1 MGRHRA
7 RRLLEVV
14 AQMRLLAL
22 PVLVLV
28 SLEPQAYAQNA
39 ASQPITVG
47 SAVVSGSLRSRTYAW
62 NWFGDTAGGDYAY
75 PGSLLRVS
83 VAQSKTALDWLLEAA
98 VPVLV
103 SLPQTAIAPAPRGQ
117 LGLGASYF
125 AANANSRNAAAFF
138 IKQGAVRFKG
148 LAGIEGQ
155 SLKLGRMEFN
165 DGTEVTPKDASL
177 ADLKRDRVS
186 QRLLGTFGFSDV
198 GRSLDGA
205 LYSLSR
211 KTLNVTVVVGR
222 PTQGVFQVDGWGELK
237 VNLAYAALTGQIGG
251 QTGTGEWRVFA
262 LAYDDARDRVVK
274 TDNRQA
280 SARNVDFESTA
291 IATYGGHY
299 VREVATP
306 AGPVDLL
313 VWGAVQNGSW
323 GALAHRAGAF
333 SIEAGWQPTRFDR
346 LRPWFRGGYDYASG
360 DHDPT
365 DQRHGTF
372 FQVLPTPRV
381 YARFPFYNMM
391 NSADAFG
398 ELTVRPSD
406 KLSVRTDVH
415 AVRLADRNDF
425 WYSGGGAF
433 QPSTFGY
440 TGRPSNGETGLSTLS
455 DVSGDYRVNARLSL
469 GLYYGYA
476 SGRAVTQAIYSS
488 SDGAHL
494 GYAELLLRF

>member
-1 MGRHRA
+1 
-7 RRLLEVV
+7 
-14 AQMRLLAL
+14 MRFLAL
-22 PVLVLV
+22 VLLVLLVLV

-47 SAVVSGSLRSRTYAW
+47 SAVVSGSLRSRTYSW
-62 NWFGDTAGGDYAY
+62 NWFGDTADGDYTY

-83 VAQSKTALDWLLEAA
+83 VAHSKTTLDWQLEAA

-103 SLPQTAIAPAPRGQ
+103 NLPQTAIAPAPRGQ
-117 LGLGASYF
+117 LGLGANYF
-125 AANANSRNAAAFF
+125 AANDNSRNAAGFF

-165 DGTEVTPKDASL
+165 DGTEVTPVSASL
-177 ADLKRDRVS
+177 AELKRDRVS
-186 QRLLGTFGFSDV
+186 QRLLGNFGFSDV

-211 KTLNVTVVVGR
+211 KSLNVTVLGGR

-237 VNLAYAALTGQIGG
+237 VNLAYAALTRQLGG
-251 QTGTGEWRVFA
+251 QTNTGEWRVFA
-262 LAYDDARDRVVK
+262 LAYDDSRERVVK
-274 TDNRQA
+274 TDNRPA
-280 SARNVDFESTA
+280 STRNADFGSMA
-291 IATYGGHY
+291 IATYGGHFLTGI
-299 VREVATP
+299 ATP

-323 GALAHRAGAF
+323 GALAHRAGAL

-346 LRPWFRGGYDYASG
+346 LKPWLRGGYDYASG

-372 FQVLPTPRV
+372 FQVIPTPRV

-398 ELTVRPSD
+398 ELMVRPSGR
-406 KLSVRTDVH
+406 LSLRTDVH
-415 AVRLADRNDF
+415 AVRLADRNDS

-433 QPSTFGY
+433 QPATFGY
-440 TGRPSNGETGLSTLS
+440 TGRPSNGKTGLATLW
-455 DVSGDYRVNARLSL
+455 DVSGDYRVNTRLSL
-469 GLYYGYA
+469 GLYYGHA
-476 SGRAVTQAIYSS
+476 SGQAVPQAIYSS
-488 SDGAHL
+488 SNGAHL